1 MTPKMIS
8 IGESVASYSHGK
20 VVGNLLFTS
29 GATPHD
35 LDTGEVRGS
44 TIEEQRRLSIQTL
57 EKILTAAGSGLSDL
71 LQVQVFLNDIGADYD
86 GFDAT
91 YKQMIPG
98 PFPPRATVGAELPGY
113 RIEMIATAY
122 VSGDES

>member
-44 TIEEQRRLSIQTL
+44 TIEEQTRLSIQTL

-86 GFDAT
+86 AL
-91 YKQMIPG
+91 M
-98 PFPPRATVGAELPGY
+98 PPTNR
-113 RIEMIATAY
+113 
-122 VSGDES
+122 

>member
-1 MTPKMIS
+1 MKPETIT

-20 VVGNLLFTS
+20 VLGNLLFTS

-35 LDTGEVRGS
+35 LVTGEVRGQS
-44 TIEEQRRLSIQTL
+44 IEEQTRLSIQTL
-57 EKILTAAGSGLSDL
+57 EKILLKSGSSLSDL
-71 LQVQVFLNDIGADYD
+71 LQVQVFLNDIEADYD

-98 PFPPRATVGAELPGY
+98 PFPPRATVGASLPGY
-113 RIEMIATAY
+113 RIEMIVTAY
-122 VSGDES
+122 VNGEL